1 MENVQNVK
9 AEKVVDEKV
18 VAKETK
24 DSVKEVE
31 KVKRIEEM
39 LDDNNLLIEDEE
51 FKTSIAYKKLS
62 DLTEDDKKK
71 FAKAILKCELKKSSD
86 KKSTYVHMSLKLA
99 DNVVLQ
105 DSLNQEKSI
114 ILKELKPEL
123 IGSETEVLVKLV
135 SMLPLKNKK
144 ENIHTGEVTIPRA
157 YTCIAPVCEGVVFN
171 GGYSVDR
178 YSHNR
183 TSRAYLKNDTIIL
196 IKIHNAKHPESQVK
210 FYDIG
215 EVGSVEDSI
224 D

>member
-9 AEKVVDEKV
+9 VQKTVEEKV
-18 VAKETK
+18 VAKEVK
-24 DSVKEVE
+24 DSVKEAE
-31 KVKRIEEM
+31 KNKRIEDM
-39 LDDNNLLIEDEE
+39 LDDKNLLIDDED

-71 FAKAILKCELKKSSD
+71 FAKAILKCEIVKTAD
-86 KKSTYVHMSLKLA
+86 KKTSYIKMTLKLA

-144 ENIHTGEVTIPRA
+144 ENIHTGEVNINRA
-157 YTCIAPVCEGVVFN
+157 YTCIAPICEGVVFN
-171 GGYSVDR
+171 GGYSTDR
-178 YSHNR
+178 R
-183 TSRAYLKNDTIIL
+183 TGKRSSRAYLKNDTIIL

-215 EVGSVEDSI
+215 EVGSED
-224 D
+224 DLTA